1 MVIERGEV
9 WWADLG
15 EPDGSEPGFRRPVVI
30 VQSDAF
36 NRSRLRTVIAVVLTT
51 NLRLLDAPGN
61 VLIPAKASG
70 LPKDSVANVSQLIT
84 LDRDFLLER
93 AGRLRGQPLKDLESG
108 LRLVLGL

>member
-1 MVIERGEV
+1 VVIERGEV

-15 EPDGSEPGFRRPVVI
+15 EPDGSEPGYRRPLVI

-36 NRSRLRTVIAVVLTT
+36 NRSRLHTVIAVVLAT
-51 NLRLLDAPGN
+51 NLRLLEAPGN
-61 VLIPAKASG
+61 VLISAKISG

-93 AGRLRGQPLKDLESG
+93 AGRLRGQPLKDLETG